1 MSSTKIAKRYAN
13 ALYLNAESG
22 KQDNMLAEMQQ
33 LEITLQSNPQLRE
46 LLANASIDSSEKSTV
61 LQSIFNKQSSTVK
74 NLLLL
79 LCEKKR
85 EQLLPDVISAFYQA
99 YNQFNKIEN
108 VTVYS
113 ALPLDKQSQDTISK
127 IVKEKTGA
135 NQIVLTNQID
145 KSLLGGFVIRFG
157 DYLLDTSIQSNLTKI
172 KKEFQ
177 LA

>member
-1 MSSTKIAKRYAN
+1 MSSTKIAKRYAS

-22 KQDNMLAEMQQ
+22 KQQQLLAELQQ
-33 LEITLQSNPQLRE
+33 VESTLNSNQNLQD
-46 LLANASIDSSEKSTV
+46 LLANASVDSSEKSKV
-61 LQSIFNKQSSTVK
+61 LQQVFSQNSSLIK

-79 LCEKKR
+79 LCEKRR
-85 EQLLPDVISAFYQA
+85 ENLLNEVITSFYTT

-113 ALPLDKQSQDTISK
+113 AMPLDRTSQDTISK

-135 NQIVLTNQID
+135 NEIVLTNKID

-172 KKEFQ
+172 KKEFK